1 MEGDF
6 WIGLCAFSGLLVHE
20 SDRTAAHLCGQER
33 LPGLIIHDA
42 GSFYKDAS
50 RVLLSEQEVLR
61 DVELDEVLQRALLIS
76 SERRSSYTSEPGLRI
91 LRSLP

>member
-1 MEGDF
+1 M
-6 WIGLCAFSGLLVHE
+6 S
-20 SDRTAAHLCGQER
+20 R
-33 LPGLIIHDA
+33 
-42 GSFYKDAS
+42 SFYKDAS

-76 SERRSSYTSEPGLRI
+76 SERRSSYTSEPSLRT